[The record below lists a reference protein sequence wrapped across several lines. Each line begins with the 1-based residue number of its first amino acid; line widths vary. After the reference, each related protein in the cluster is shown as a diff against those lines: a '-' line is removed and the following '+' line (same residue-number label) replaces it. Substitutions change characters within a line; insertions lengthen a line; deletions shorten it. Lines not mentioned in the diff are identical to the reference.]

1 MVESHPSTTIDKG
14 SLMRR
19 ACLAGMIFFLGL
31 APVSAA
37 TALYVVV
44 VIDPSGQLH
53 ITTKHHQ
60 EIVPKKEGEQTGFA
74 DAQIS
79 PDERA
84 VGWLAL
90 YPNCCATYPIALKLV
105 ILVNGEQRTY
115 SGNGLPISRWGFWAG
130 GKQVAFEQETEHGGM
145 AVHYELHDIE
155 TGDLADKY
163 DPDANPDTISKPPRW
178 VVVLDSKHPG

>member
-1 MVESHPSTTIDKG
+1 M
-14 SLMRR
+14 L
-19 ACLAGMIFFLGL
+19 FFLGL
-31 APVSAA
+31 APVFAA

-105 ILVNGEQRTY
+105 ILVNGAQRTY

-130 GKQVAFEQETEHGGM
+130 GKQVAFEQETEH
-145 AVHYELHDIE
+145 
-155 TGDLADKY
+155 LADKY